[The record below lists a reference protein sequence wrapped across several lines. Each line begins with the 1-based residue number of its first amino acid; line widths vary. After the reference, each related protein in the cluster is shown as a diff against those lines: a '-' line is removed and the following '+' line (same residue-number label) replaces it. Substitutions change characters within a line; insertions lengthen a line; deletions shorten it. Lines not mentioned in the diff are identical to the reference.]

1 MGDMSERPV
10 KVTLVAC
17 TPDADGVCDMAAA
30 TCVSREAPEGA
41 SEGLR
46 SLKAAL
52 RSGHLSV
59 CEHAS
64 FTFMIEN
71 VTRVTTHQLVRHRM
85 ASYEQQSQ
93 RYVAMDNIKY
103 LQPDTVTEASAEDED
118 LQKMLKVW
126 RGSTQ
131 MLSEMLRAKGVPEE
145 DIRYVYPGGTV
156 SNIMVTMNGREL
168 LHFLAL
174 RRCSRAQWE
183 IRYVADEMAR
193 LAKKAAPV
201 MFERCGPTCEQTG
214 RCPEAK
220 SCGRMKG

>member
-1 MGDMSERPV
+1 MTEEYRPMV
-10 KVTLVAC
+10 VTLLAH
-17 TPDADGVCDMAAA
+17 TPYPDDVCDMAAA
-30 TCVSREAPEGA
+30 TCVSREAPKGA
-41 SEGLR
+41 SEGHR
-46 SLKAAL
+46 SLRAAL

-64 FTFMIEN
+64 FTFMVEN

-93 RYVAMDNIKY
+93 RYVALENIAF
-103 LQPDTVTEASAEDED
+103 LQPDTVTDAVGKDLEAHSLMRVWGEATQRLADRLRED
-118 LQKMLKVW
+118 
-126 RGSTQ
+126 
-131 MLSEMLRAKGVPEE
+131 GVPEE
-145 DIRYVYPGGTV
+145 DIRYLYPGGTV

-183 IRYVADEMAR
+183 IRYMADRMAV
-193 LAKKAAPV
+193 LAQEVAPV

-214 RCPEAK
+214 RCPEAR
-220 SCGRMKG
+220 SCGRLRS

>member
-1 MGDMSERPV
+1 MTEYIPV
-10 KVTLVAC
+10 SVNLLAY
-17 TPDADGVCDMAAA
+17 TPHPDDVCDMAAA
-30 TCVSREAPEGA
+30 TCVSRTAPLGA
-41 SEGLR
+41 SEDHR
-46 SLKAAL
+46 SLRAAL

-64 FTFMIEN
+64 FTFMVEN

-93 RYVAMDNIKY
+93 RYVALENIPF
-103 LQPDTVTEASAEDED
+103 LQPDTVTDAVGKDPEARSLMKAWCQVTQRLADRLRED
-118 LQKMLKVW
+118 
-126 RGSTQ
+126 R
-131 MLSEMLRAKGVPEE
+131 VPEE
-145 DIRYVYPGGTV
+145 DIRYLYPGGTV

-183 IRYVADEMAR
+183 IRYMADRMAV
-193 LAKKAAPV
+193 LAQEVAPV

-214 RCPEAK
+214 RCPEAR
-220 SCGRMKG
+220 SCGRLKA

>member
-1 MGDMSERPV
+1 MGDTSKRPV
-10 KVTLVAC
+10 KVTLLAN
-17 TPDADGVCDMAAA
+17 TPHPDDVCDMAAA
-30 TCVSREAPEGA
+30 TCVSMEVPKGA
-41 SEGLR
+41 SDGHR
-46 SLKAAL
+46 SLRAAL

-93 RYVAMDNIKY
+93 RYVAIDNIKY

-145 DIRYVYPGGTV
+145 DIRYIYPGGTV

-183 IRYVADEMAR
+183 IRYIADRMAA
-193 LAKKAAPV
+193 LAQEVAPV

-214 RCPEAK
+214 RCPEAR
-220 SCGRMKG
+220 SCGRLKG